1 MADNYITNYNGSI
14 SALSQNLD
22 VNGQNIQGAEVSI
35 RTNAS
40 NGDIIIQPNGTGD
53 VIINGFK
60 FPKTDGNQF
69 EFLQTDGSG
78 TLAFNRT
85 PVGGGSGSGNYYW
98 QIAADDSTAIPVL
111 SDNIIKF
118 IGGDGITTATDQDG
132 NLTLNQAPQNFSVTG
147 EATASAVSYNGTG
160 AVALNV
166 TLDHNALDDQY
177 LRLDGT
183 TQPAGAINFN
193 SQNIT
198 NGGTFTATSFVG
210 ALTGNVQGDVTGD
223 VTGNVSGTAGAV
235 DFSNV
240 SNKPTTVAGYGIT
253 DALALSSL
261 SVGADASASGS
272 GGLAFNDSTGVFTYT
287 PPDIS
292 SFSTLAGTET
302 LTNKTLTNPAITLN
316 DSTALN
322 LGTHSDATISFNGT
336 NTSFSQTTDSG
347 EMFITHPRQVRLRGA
362 PDNATSMHIQGVGA
376 TQIRFY
382 ANNAGNE
389 KLGINQNGVYLLDT
403 TNLTFGTGNT
413 IASNGSGVLETSTT
427 TNRIKAD
434 TFEVK
439 NSANDETLLTAANT
453 GPVTLYYDNSSKLN
467 TTNTGVNI
475 GGGITVQN
483 DVEATGNLGSANLT
497 SGRVTFATTGGVL
510 TDNAKLT
517 FDGATLDVNGNVD
530 ATVFLT
536 EGIRIAQNDISSTR
550 SNEPLTIAANGTGV
564 VQIDDPTI
572 IGATLQTT
580 VGGDGGGSGLPAT
593 PVTYLRISIN
603 GTEYKIPLYNT

>member
-78 TLAFNRT
+78 NLAFNRT

-223 VTGNVSGTAGAV
+223 VTGNVSGTAGGV

-272 GGLAFNDSTGVFTYT
+272 GGIAFNDSNGVFTYT
-287 PPDIS
+287 PPDLS
-292 SFSTLAGTET
+292 SYLTAETDTLDLVTDRGATT
-302 LTNKTLTNPAITLN
+302 TNNITVG
-316 DSTALN
+316 SVT
-322 LGTHSDATISFNGT
+322 TTGT
-336 NTSFSQTTDSG
+336 NTLVGTEIKIVGNKIETVNS
-347 EMFITHPRQVRLRGA
+347 
-362 PDNATSMHIQGVGA
+362 NA
-376 TQIRFY
+376 
-382 ANNAGNE
+382 N
-389 KLGINQNGVYLLDT
+389 INLEPA
-403 TNLTFGTGNT
+403 GTGVVEITSGVTVPDTKTVVFGSGNS
-413 IASNGSGVLETSTT
+413 IASNGAGVLETSTT

-439 NSANDETLLTAANT
+439 NSANNETLMTAANG

-475 GGGITVQN
+475 GGGISVQT

-517 FDGATLDVNGNVD
+517 FDGATLDVNGTVD

-536 EGIRIAQNDISSTR
+536 EGLRISQNDISSTR

-580 VGGDGGGSGLPAT
+580 VGADGGGSGLPAT

>member
-1 MADNYITNYNGSI
+1 MADNYITNFNGSI

-22 VNGQNIQGAEVSI
+22 VNGKNIQGAEVSI

-78 TLAFNRT
+78 TLAFNRP
-85 PVGGGSGSGNYYW
+85 PVGGGGSGGAYYW

-118 IGGDGITTATDQDG
+118 IGGNGITTATDQDG
-132 NLTLNQAPQNFSVTG
+132 NLTLDQAPQNFSVTG

-183 TQPAGAINFN
+183 TQPGGAIDFN

-198 NGGTFTATSFVG
+198 NGGTFTASTFIG
-210 ALTGNVQGDVTGD
+210 AVTGNVQGDLTGN
-223 VTGNVSGTAGAV
+223 VTGNVSGTAGGV
-235 DFSNV
+235 DFANV
-240 SNKPTTVAGYGIT
+240 TNKPTNVAGYGIT

-261 SVGADASASGS
+261 SVGADASASG
-272 GGLAFNDSTGVFTYT
+272 GGGIAFNDATGVFTYT
-287 PPDIS
+287 PPDLS
-292 SFSTLAGTET
+292 SYLTAESDTLDLVTTRGATT
-302 LTNKTLTNPAITLN
+302 TNNITVGGVV
-316 DSTALN
+316 T
-322 LGTHSDATISFNGT
+322 TGT
-336 NTSFSQTTDSG
+336 NTLVGTEIKIVGNKIETINSNANINIAPAGTGVVEIDSG
-347 EMFITHPRQVRLRGA
+347 VTV
-362 PDNATSMHIQGVGA
+362 PDTKTIVFGS
-376 TQIRFY
+376 
-382 ANNAGNE
+382 GNS
-389 KLGINQNGVYLLDT
+389 
-403 TNLTFGTGNT
+403 
-413 IASNGSGVLETSTT
+413 IASNGAGVLETSTT
-427 TNRIKAD
+427 TNRIKSD

-439 NSANDETLLTAANT
+439 NSANNKTLLTAANA
-453 GPVTLYYDNSSKLN
+453 GPVTLYYDNNSKLN
-467 TTNTGVNI
+467 TLTDGVNVT
-475 GGGITVQN
+475 GKVTVST

-497 SGRVTFATTGGVL
+497 SGRVTFATTGGTL

-517 FDGATLDVNGNVD
+517 FNGATLDVNGTVD

-536 EGIRIAQNDISSTR
+536 EGLRITQNDISGTR

-564 VQIDDPTI
+564 VQIDTPQF
-572 IGATLQTT
+572 IGAKLETT
-580 VGGDGGGSGLPAT
+580 VGSDGSASGLPAA
-593 PVTYLRISIN
+593 PEKYLKISVN
-603 GTEYKIPLYNT
+603 GTDYKIPLYLIT

>member
-22 VNGQNIQGAEVSI
+22 VNGQSIQGAEVSI

-78 TLAFNRT
+78 NLAFNRT

-183 TQPAGAINFN
+183 TQPGGAINFN
-193 SQNIT
+193 SQNIS

-223 VTGNVSGTAGAV
+223 VTGNVSGTAGGV

-272 GGLAFNDSTGVFTYT
+272 GGIAFNDSNGVFTYT
-287 PPDIS
+287 PPDLS
-292 SFSTLAGTET
+292 SYLTAETDTLDLVTDRGATT
-302 LTNKTLTNPAITLN
+302 TNNITVG
-316 DSTALN
+316 SVT
-322 LGTHSDATISFNGT
+322 TTGT
-336 NTSFSQTTDSG
+336 NTLVGTEIKIIGNKIETVNS
-347 EMFITHPRQVRLRGA
+347 
-362 PDNATSMHIQGVGA
+362 NA
-376 TQIRFY
+376 
-382 ANNAGNE
+382 N
-389 KLGINQNGVYLLDT
+389 INLEPA
-403 TNLTFGTGNT
+403 GTGVVEITSGVTVPDTKTVVFGSGNS
-413 IASNGSGVLETSTT
+413 IASNGTGVLETSTT

-439 NSANDETLLTAANT
+439 NSANDETLLTAANA

-483 DVEATGNLGSANLT
+483 DVEATGNLGSSNLT

-517 FDGATLDVNGNVD
+517 FDGATLDVNGTVD

-550 SNEPLTIAANGTGV
+550 SNEPLTIAANGTGN

-580 VGGDGGGSGLPAT
+580 VGADGGGSGLPAT

>member
-78 TLAFNRT
+78 NLAFNRT
-85 PVGGGSGSGNYYW
+85 PVGGGGSGSGNYYW

-147 EATASAVSYNGTG
+147 EASASAVSYNGTG

-198 NGGTFTATSFVG
+198 NGGTFTASSFVG

-235 DFSNV
+235 DFPNV
-240 SNKPTTVAGYGIT
+240 TNKPTTVAGYGIT

-272 GGLAFNDSTGVFTYT
+272 GGIAFNDSSGVFTYT
-287 PPDIS
+287 PPDLS
-292 SFSTLAGTET
+292 SYLTAESDTLDLVTDRGATT
-302 LTNKTLTNPAITLN
+302 TNNITVG
-316 DSTALN
+316 SVT
-322 LGTHSDATISFNGT
+322 TTGT
-336 NTSFSQTTDSG
+336 NT
-347 EMFITHPRQVRLRGA
+347 L
-362 PDNATSMHIQGVGA
+362 VG
-376 TQIRFY
+376 TEIKIV
-382 ANNAGNE
+382 GNKIE
-389 KLGINQNGVYLLDT
+389 TINSNSNI
-403 TNLTFGTGNT
+403 NLEPAGTGVVEITSGVTVPDTKTVVFGNGNS
-413 IASNGSGVLETSTT
+413 IASNGTGVLETSTT

-439 NSANDETLLTAANT
+439 NSANDETLLTAANA

-517 FDGATLDVNGNVD
+517 FNGATLDINGSVD

-536 EGIRIAQNDISSTR
+536 EGLRITQNDISSTR
-550 SNEPLTIAANGTGV
+550 SNEPLTIAANGTGN